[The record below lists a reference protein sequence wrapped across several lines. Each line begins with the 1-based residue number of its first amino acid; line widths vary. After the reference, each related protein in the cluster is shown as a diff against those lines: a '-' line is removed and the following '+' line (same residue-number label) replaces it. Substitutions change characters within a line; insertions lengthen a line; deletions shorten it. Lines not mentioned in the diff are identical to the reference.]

1 MNSVIHVS
9 TTVQEHSLTKRM
21 GTDVDTKVKDIDL
34 IQEYL
39 RTKDSRHFTAL
50 YRKYSGKVYGK
61 CISLLREEH
70 MAKDATQDI
79 FMKIFLNLGQFGA
92 QSKFS
97 TWVYSI
103 TYNYCIDVIRK
114 KKKMSSI
121 FSDEM
126 ERVPD
131 VVDEVHDEALLTME
145 VNRLREVLNEIPVG
159 DKAILLM
166 KYQDGLQIRDIAN
179 ILDKTESAIKMKIK
193 RAKHKAQDVYKR
205 LYPEI

>member
-1 MNSVIHVS
+1 
-9 TTVQEHSLTKRM
+9 M
-21 GTDVDTKVKDIDL
+21 GTDTESKTSDIDL

-70 MAKDATQDI
+70 LAKDATQDI

-103 TYNYCIDVIRK
+103 TYNYCIDLIRK
-114 KKKMSSI
+114 KKKMANV

-126 ERVPD
+126 EKVAD
-131 VVDEVHDEALLTME
+131 IEDEVHDEALLTIE

-166 KYQDGLQIRDIAN
+166 KYQDGMQIKDIAF
-179 ILDKTESAIKMKIK
+179 ILNKTESAIKMKIK
-193 RAKHKAQDVYKR
+193 RAKHKAQVVYKKM
-205 LYPEI
+205 YPEI

>member
-1 MNSVIHVS
+1 
-9 TTVQEHSLTKRM
+9 
-21 GTDVDTKVKDIDL
+21 
-34 IQEYL
+34 
-39 RTKDSRHFTAL
+39 
-50 YRKYSGKVYGK
+50 
-61 CISLLREEH
+61 

-103 TYNYCIDVIRK
+103 TYNYCIDLIRK
-114 KKKMSSI
+114 KKKMANI
-121 FSDEM
+121 FTDEI
-126 ERVPD
+126 EKVPD
-131 VVDEVHDEALLTME
+131 LEEEVHDEALLTME

-166 KYQDGLQIRDIAN
+166 KYQDGMQIKDIAV

-193 RAKHKAQDVYKR
+193 RAKHKAQEVYKR
-205 LYPEI
+205 MYPET

>member
-1 MNSVIHVS
+1 
-9 TTVQEHSLTKRM
+9 M
-21 GTDVDTKVKDIDL
+21 GTDVESKVKDIDL
-34 IQEYL
+34 IREYL
-39 RTKDSRHFTAL
+39 RTKDSRHFTTL
-50 YRKYSGKVYGK
+50 YRKYSSKVYGK
-61 CISLLREEH
+61 CISLLKEEH

-79 FMKIFLNLGQFGA
+79 FMKIFLNLNQFGA

-103 TYNYCIDVIRK
+103 TYNYCIDLIRK
-114 KKKMSSI
+114 KKKMSNI

-131 VVDEVHDEALLTME
+131 IVDEVHDEALLTME

-166 KYQDGLQIRDIAN
+166 KYQDGMQIKDIAF
-179 ILDKTESAIKMKIK
+179 ILNKTESAVKMKIK
-193 RAKHKAQDVYKR
+193 RAKHKAQMVYKK
-205 LYPEI
+205 LYPEV